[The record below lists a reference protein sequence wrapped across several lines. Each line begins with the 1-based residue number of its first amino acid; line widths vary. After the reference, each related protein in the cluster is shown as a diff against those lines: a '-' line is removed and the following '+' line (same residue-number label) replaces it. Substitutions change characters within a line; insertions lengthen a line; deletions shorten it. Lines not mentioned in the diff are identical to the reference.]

1 MNFLSGINLVGAV
14 LGFVI
19 GVFGFI
25 IVRYWIRPVSAYVR
39 LKRRVADAVEAHL
52 SIMPADAG
60 SDDAAGVKE
69 SRMRLRKLSQELT
82 DTFHHDLPHWYRI
95 RLRARGELPPEAA
108 ADLMK
113 LSGAKQVAPARKGA
127 VKIQKHLRIERLEN
141 ELARAPR
148 DRQAGIEEKLR
159 VVRAER
165 KRMRDA
171 LDGQKDRSR

>member
-1 MNFLSGINLVGAV
+1 MNFLSGINLVGAI
-14 LGFVI
+14 LGFVV

-25 IVRYWIRPVSAYVR
+25 IVRYWIRPVSAYAR

-52 SIMPADAG
+52 SMLSADAG
-60 SDDAAGVKE
+60 SDAALGAKE
-69 SRMRLRKLSQELT
+69 SRKRLRKLAQELT
-82 DTFHHDLPHWYRI
+82 DTFHHDLPQWYRI

-113 LSGAKQVAPARKGA
+113 LSGAKQAAPARKGA
-127 VKIQKHLRIERLEN
+127 EKIKKRLRIETLEK
-141 ELARAPR
+141 EMARAPR
-148 DRQAGIEEKLR
+148 DRQVEIEEKLG

-171 LDGQKDRSR
+171 LDGQKDGSR